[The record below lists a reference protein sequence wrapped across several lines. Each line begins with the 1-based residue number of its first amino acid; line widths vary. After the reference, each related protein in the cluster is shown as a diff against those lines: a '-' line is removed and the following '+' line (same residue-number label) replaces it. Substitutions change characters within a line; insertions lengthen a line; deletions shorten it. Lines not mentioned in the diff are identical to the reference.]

1 MSCCSPFTF
10 GLINDCI
17 SETYITSIWLH
28 GTKLVWLLK
37 IMSHSRVNLTHD
49 GNDHRRKNISAS
61 EPTEVGHSHLL
72 ICMGFLT
79 DKLIINCTCH
89 SDAG

>member
-1 MSCCSPFTF
+1 MMVM
-10 GLINDCI
+10 
-17 SETYITSIWLH
+17 IT
-28 GTKLVWLLK
+28 
-37 IMSHSRVNLTHD
+37 D
-49 GNDHRRKNISAS
+49 ASAS